1 MHRRSVARAVTL
13 PPSLPIHPI
22 TYPPSVHTTLA
33 TSPPRPLISYSNYSP
48 SLKLGCEAHRRRRPI
63 AIDSSNPH
71 NNRRACPQPPHPQA
85 DSSERTRRTA
95 YGMASHGPSSY
106 DCRTPVRACEAY
118 GNLCRSR
125 PCTSLPPACLSP
137 ALQRRT
143 CEASRPSH
151 PPCFPWRFRH
161 PHASPTPACFSV
173 RACRDGTRHALRRL

>member
-22 TYPPSVHTTLA
+22 TYPPSAHTTSA
-33 TSPPRPLISYSNYSP
+33 TSPPRPLISYPSYSP
-48 SLKLGCEAHRRRRPI
+48 SLKLGCEVYRRRRFHL
-63 AIDSSNPH
+63 IDHSDTSIPTCMSLLPSSSS
-71 NNRRACPQPPHPQA
+71 RL
-85 DSSERTRRTA
+85 SSERTRRTTS
-95 YGMASHGPSSY
+95 GRASHGSSSY
-106 DCRTPVRACEAY
+106 GCRTPVRTYEAH
-118 GNLCRSR
+118 GDLCRSR

-143 CEASRPSH
+143 CEASRLSH